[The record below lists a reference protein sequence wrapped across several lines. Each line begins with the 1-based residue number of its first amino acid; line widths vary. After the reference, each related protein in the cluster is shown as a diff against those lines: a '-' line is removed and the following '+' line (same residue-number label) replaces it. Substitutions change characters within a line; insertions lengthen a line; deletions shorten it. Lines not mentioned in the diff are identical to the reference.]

1 VLNDLETFTALFT
14 QLKRRVKDS
23 PVTLTWLS
31 EQRDDIR
38 RLAHIV
44 EDTAGKVRKDRAR
57 KRSKHTVVP
66 SGFISAWRDYEH
78 RFASPLKAIAT
89 AESAKEVEK
98 YLSELRAV
106 AAKRNQDV
114 DSLLQEVMSKIEAH
128 KQPGDSFDPTEDDP
142 ASLIDEIFLT
152 FEDVVNSGILSDT
165 TADKAIGAWNFF
177 DTTLGLNHRE
187 IYTRWKKV
195 PELLIPAHALSANSQ
210 PIIELYNEA
219 VRAYVFGNKIASIS
233 MCRALL
239 EHVLKEH
246 YHIGDE
252 NLAKVIAKAESMYPQ
267 FRRLKMQRK
276 REMANRVMHDY
287 ENQAD
292 MQDQS
297 VIEFLKTL
305 QAVVRDIPK

>member
-14 QLKRRVKDS
+14 QLKRRVKDN
-23 PVTLTWLS
+23 PVTLAWLS

-44 EDTAGKVRKDRAR
+44 EDTASRIRKSGAR

-98 YLSELRAV
+98 YLAELRTV
-106 AAKRNQDV
+106 AAKRNQDLG
-114 DSLLQEVMSKIEAH
+114 SLLQEVMSEIEAH

-142 ASLIDEIFLT
+142 ASLIEEIFLT
-152 FEDVVNSGILSDT
+152 FEDVVNSGLLSDSA
-165 TADKAIGAWNFF
+165 ADKAIGAWNFF
-177 DTTLGLNHRE
+177 DTALGLNHRE
-187 IYTRWKKV
+187 IYSRWRKV
-195 PELLIPAHALSANSQ
+195 PELLIPAHALSANSR

-219 VRAYVFGNKIASIS
+219 VRAYVFGNKVASIS

-246 YHIGDE
+246 YHIGE
-252 NLAKVIAKAESMYPQ
+252 ESLAKVIAKAEGVYPQ
-267 FRRLKMQRK
+267 LRRLKLQRK
-276 REMANRVMHDY
+276 RELANRVMHDY
-287 ENQAD
+287 ENQTD
-292 MQDQS
+292 MRDQS